1 MQSFQNKT
9 AFVTGAGSGMGL
21 GMARTFAKAGMNVVL
36 CDIRRDALDEAL
48 SQINALG
55 AQAIAVEADV
65 SVRDQVEAAAQQAFD
80 VFGKVHVVC
89 ANAGISMHGVP
100 VEKLPAKDWDW
111 VFGVNVYGVI
121 HCFQTFLPHMR
132 EHGEDSHIV
141 NTASIGGFQ
150 INPAWIT
157 GPYSTTKYA
166 VVALSET
173 LEQECA
179 GSNIGVSVLAPAAVN
194 TAIFHSA
201 QARPDRF
208 GGATSRPESEQ
219 YAPDIA
225 GGLEPDLVGERVLHG
240 IRNNEFFIFTHAWP
254 REFLDARQAR
264 INEGFDACEAFYR
277 DRGMEPPGR

>member
-1 MQSFQNKT
+1 MQSFHSKT
-9 AFVTGAGSGMGL
+9 AFITGAGSGMGL
-21 GMARTFAKAGMNVVL
+21 GMARTFAKVGMNVVL
-36 CDIRRDALDEAL
+36 CDIRREALDEAL
-48 SQINALG
+48 AQINALG

-65 SVRDQVEAAAQQAFD
+65 SVREQVEAAAQQAFD
-80 VFGKVHVVC
+80 VFGKVHLVC

-100 VEKLPAKDWDW
+100 VEKLSAREWDW
-111 VFGVNVYGVI
+111 VFGVNVHGVI

-132 EHGEDSHIV
+132 EHGEESHIV

-150 INPAWIT
+150 INPAWVT

-194 TAIFHSA
+194 TGIFHSA
-201 QARPDRF
+201 KARPDRY

-219 YAPDIA
+219 YAHLLD
-225 GGLEPDLVGERVLHG
+225 GGLPPDMVGERVLDA
-240 IRNNEFFIFTHAWP
+240 IRAGEFFIFTHAWP
-254 REFLDARQAR
+254 REALDARHAR
-264 INEGFDACEAFYR
+264 INAAFDDCEAWYR
-277 DRGMEPPGR
+277 AKGMEPPGK

>member
-1 MQSFQNKT
+1 MQNISGKT
-9 AFVTGAGSGMGL
+9 AIITGAGSGMGL
-21 GMARTFAKAGMNVVL
+21 GMARTFARNGMNVVL
-36 CDIRRDALDEAL
+36 CDIRRDALDDAL
-48 SQINALG
+48 AQVNALG

-65 SVRDQVEAAAQQAFD
+65 SIREQVEAAAAQAFA
-80 VFGKVHVVC
+80 VFGKVHIVC

-100 VEKLPAKDWDW
+100 VEKLSLSDWDW

-132 EHGEDSHIV
+132 EHGEESHIV

-150 INPAWIT
+150 INPAWTT

-179 GSNIGVSVLAPAAVN
+179 DSNIEISVLAPAAVN
-194 TAIFHSA
+194 TGIFLSA
-201 QARPDRF
+201 QARPERF
-208 GGATSRPESEQ
+208 GGPGSRPESEQ

-225 GGLEPDLVGERVLHG
+225 GGLDPDLVGERVLHG
-240 IRNNEFFIFTHAWP
+240 IRNGEFFIFTHSGP
-254 REFLDARQAR
+254 RDNLDQRHAR
-264 INEGFDACEAFYR
+264 IQAAFDDCDAWFLS
-277 DRGMEPPGR
+277 RGE